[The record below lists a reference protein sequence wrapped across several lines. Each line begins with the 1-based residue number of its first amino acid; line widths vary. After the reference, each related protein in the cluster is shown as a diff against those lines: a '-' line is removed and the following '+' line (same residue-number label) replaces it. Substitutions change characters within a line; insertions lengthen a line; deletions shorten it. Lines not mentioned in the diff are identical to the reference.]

1 MNRDRAKHPSGTALI
16 VEDEPL
22 ILLEL
27 RKMLSELGWKVV
39 YSAGDLDEAQRL
51 AAKATFDLGILD
63 MNLKGRSSSPVAEIL
78 KTRQIPIIVASGY
91 SQDIIQAACPGA
103 VFLQKPYLAADLQ
116 HAILRAM
123 PDLQRKSA

>member
-1 MNRDRAKHPSGTALI
+1 VNRDRAEHPNGTALI

-27 RKMLSELGWKVV
+27 RKMLLELGWKVV
-39 YSAGDLDEAQRL
+39 YSAGDLDEAQKL
-51 AAKATFDLGILD
+51 AANAEFNLGILD
-63 MNLKGRSSSPVAEIL
+63 MNLRGRSSTSVAEIL
-78 KTRQIPIIVASGY
+78 KSRQIPVIVASGY
-91 SQDIIQAACPGA
+91 SQDIIHAAFPGA

-116 HAILRAM
+116 RAILRAM